1 MAPSSSTSCSSS
13 FRSLFSCC
21 FNWVSVIF
29 SRGSVGSNSTAST
42 SGTTGCITENE
53 TVGAFHEIAPS
64 PPTSSTLIRKPSF
77 DVFINHRGPEVKKT
91 LASRIY
97 NILDN
102 MKVIAFLDS
111 EVLEYGDFLPTTLE
125 AAIRSATLQIA
136 IFSECYAESAW
147 CLEELSLMLKSGK
160 YAAAFE
166 KHDKKLR
173 YSPEKLKEWKD
184 ALYKVSFF
192 TGEIIKNNDDETR
205 LFKNIV
211 NIVLKEISNVPL
223 VVAKHPVGLNKA
235 AEDFENTVQLAQGD
249 QGVQI
254 VGIWGMG
261 GSGKTTLAKELY
273 NKRFSSMESS
283 SFIFDVK
290 EAKGMLHKKQIQLL
304 NGLGVNGTFDN
315 VEQGKAILARH
326 LRPFRVLVVLDDVDH
341 EDQLD
346 ALLPA
351 KETLR
356 GGSLIIVTT
365 RECEVLTAWGISS
378 VYKMRALDPFN
389 AEQLYC
395 WNAFLQPFL
404 LMDLL
409 SSKSDS
415 LQCL

>member
-1 MAPSSSTSCSSS
+1 
-13 FRSLFSCC
+13 
-21 FNWVSVIF
+21 
-29 SRGSVGSNSTAST
+29 
-42 SGTTGCITENE
+42 
-53 TVGAFHEIAPS
+53 
-64 PPTSSTLIRKPSF
+64 
-77 DVFINHRGPEVKKT
+77 
-91 LASRIY
+91 
-97 NILDN
+97 
-102 MKVIAFLDS
+102 
-111 EVLEYGDFLPTTLE
+111 
-125 AAIRSATLQIA
+125 
-136 IFSECYAESAW
+136 
-147 CLEELSLMLKSGK
+147 
-160 YAAAFE
+160 
-166 KHDKKLR
+166 
-173 YSPEKLKEWKD
+173 
-184 ALYKVSFF
+184 
-192 TGEIIKNNDDETR
+192 
-205 LFKNIV
+205 
-211 NIVLKEISNVPL
+211 
-223 VVAKHPVGLNKA
+223 
-235 AEDFENTVQLAQGD
+235 
-249 QGVQI
+249 
-254 VGIWGMG
+254 MG